1 MTLKDRIHP
10 IARLASLLIALV
22 VTGALFQGCAPLVV
36 GGIATGAAVAH
47 DRRSAGAILD
57 DQSLELKALDL
68 LMENNPIRSRS
79 NISATSYNYTM
90 LLTGTADSQEIKQQ
104 YGEMVERLT
113 GVRRVMNEI
122 EIAPNPSFSRISEDT
137 YITAK
142 VKTALFGV
150 KVRGFDPE
158 MVKVVTSNG
167 MVYLMGLLHQE
178 EAEAVV
184 QQVRSLSGVRKVVR
198 AFEYQAN

>member
-1 MTLKDRIHP
+1 MTPKDLSHDIGRIGR
-10 IARLASLLIALV
+10 ILIALL
-22 VTGALFQGCAPLVV
+22 VTGALLQGCAPLVV

-47 DRRSAGAILD
+47 DRRSAGAMLD

-113 GVRRVMNEI
+113 GVRRVMNEL
-122 EIAPNPSFSRISEDT
+122 EVAPNPSFSRISSGARGEVS
-137 YITAK
+137 IPKWSRSSPVTAWS
-142 VKTALFGV
+142 
-150 KVRGFDPE
+150 
-158 MVKVVTSNG
+158 TSW
-167 MVYLMGLLHQE
+167 VCCI
-178 EAEAVV
+178 
-184 QQVRSLSGVRKVVR
+184 RKR
-198 AFEYQAN
+198 PRPWCNRCAPFPGCARW

>member
-1 MTLKDRIHP
+1 MTSKDLIHDIGRIG
-10 IARLASLLIALV
+10 SLLIALC

-57 DQSLELKALDL
+57 DQSLELKAMDL

-113 GVRRVMNEI
+113 GVRRVLNEI
-122 EIAPNPSFSRISEDT
+122 EIAPNPSFSRIFEDT

-150 KVRGFDPE
+150 KMRGFDPE

-167 MVYLMGLLHQE
+167 MVYLMGLLHQD

-184 QQVRSLSGVRKVVR
+184 QQVRSIPGVRKVVR